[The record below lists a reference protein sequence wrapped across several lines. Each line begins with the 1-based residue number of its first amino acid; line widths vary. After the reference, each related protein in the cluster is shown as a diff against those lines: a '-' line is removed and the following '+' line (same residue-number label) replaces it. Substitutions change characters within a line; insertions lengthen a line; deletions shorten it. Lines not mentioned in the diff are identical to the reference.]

1 MACDGQITAFAG
13 YYRELIVPGPNHRWI
28 VLSLGVAAQ
37 ASFSAMFSG
46 LPVTGVTMRADYHLS
61 TGRLGLVL
69 GGLGLGV
76 AISEIGWGLLTDR
89 YGDRRILLTGLLST
103 GALMAMMALVP
114 LRSVAALAACMVAA
128 GALGGSVNGS
138 SGRAVMTWFADG
150 QRGFAMSV
158 RQTAIP
164 VGGAVGVALLPWL
177 AEAHGFA
184 LVYGVLAGFFAL
196 TAAATWRWLPA
207 AEVAAVVRER
217 SASPLRRWDVWRF
230 ALAGGLLTVPQF
242 AVLAF
247 SAIFLHDVKGEGV
260 ALAGLVVLIAQLGG
274 GAARVWT
281 GRLSDR
287 GGDRRTM
294 IKGIGVLI
302 AVVMAGA
309 AVLTHAPTPL
319 TVAAL
324 ALGGLLANAWHG
336 VAYTEIAVMAGPG
349 REGAALG
356 LEGTTL
362 FAAGFLTPV
371 LIPVVLAAT
380 SSWTVVWALAALAP
394 LLAVPLI
401 PGSPR
406 RMAAVEAPAA

>member
-1 MACDGQITAFAG
+1 M
-13 YYRELIVPGPNHRWI
+13 YGPNHRWI

-46 LPVTGVTMRADYHLS
+46 LPVTGITMRADYHLS
-61 TGRLGLVL
+61 TAQLGLVL
-69 GGLGLGV
+69 GCLGLGV
-76 AISEIGWGLLTDR
+76 AISEIAWGLLTDK
-89 YGDRRILLTGLLST
+89 YGDRRILLTGLIST
-103 GALMAMMALVP
+103 GTLMALMALVP
-114 LRSVAALAACMVAA
+114 VRSMAALAACMLAA

-150 QRGFAMSV
+150 RRGFAMSV

-164 VGGAVGVALLPWL
+164 VGGALGVALLPWL
-177 AEAHGFA
+177 AGAYGFA
-184 LVYGVLAGFFAL
+184 LVYGVLAGFCLL

-207 AEVAAVVRER
+207 TEAGAVIRER
-217 SASPLRRWDVWRF
+217 AGSPLRRWDVWRL
-230 ALAGGLLTVPQF
+230 ALATALLTVPQF
-242 AVLAF
+242 AVLSF
-247 SAIFLHDVKGEGV
+247 SSIFLHDVKGEGV
-260 ALAGLVVLIAQLGG
+260 ALASLIVLIAQLGG

-287 GGDRRTM
+287 GGDRRTW

-336 VAYTEIAVMAGPG
+336 LAYTEIAVMAGPG

-371 LIPVVLAAT
+371 LIPIVLVAT

-394 LLAVPLI
+394 LLAVPLA
-401 PGSPR
+401 PGSR
-406 RMAAVEAPAA
+406 RRPAVAEARA